1 MSIRQLR
8 AEDTSA
14 YRQLRLN
21 GLLESPASFGSAYE
35 DEVLKPTEHFRDSLQ
50 GSNERVYFGA
60 FADTALVGC
69 VGVERESGRKERHK
83 ALIRGMYV
91 DPARRG
97 HGIGSALLSA
107 ALSRADSWP
116 GLEQV
121 TLAVTATAAP
131 ALALYR
137 RAGFIE
143 YGRAPRALLLDGV
156 AYDELL
162 LVRCRSA
169 A

>member
-1 MSIRQLR
+1 MSIRQLS
-8 AEDTSA
+8 AEDTIA
-14 YRQLRLN
+14 YRQLRLKA
-21 GLLESPASFGSAYE
+21 LRESPASFGSAYE
-35 DEVLKPTEHFRDSLQ
+35 DEVLKPIEHFHDSLQ
-50 GSNERVYFGA
+50 GSSERVYFGA
-60 FADTALVGC
+60 FVDTDLVGC
-69 VGVERESGRKERHK
+69 VGIERETGRKERHK
-83 ALIRGMYV
+83 AQIRGMYV
-91 DPARRG
+91 DPASRG

-107 ALSRADSWP
+107 ALYRADTWL

-131 ALALYR
+131 ALALYQ